1 MTVSSE
7 LQEFEHDSYHGDEE
21 MIGRPLE
28 MGRLNKE
35 KGKWR
40 CYDEG
45 GVERLVNMMM
55 EVCRVMFILCVFACG
70 LLLRLLDEMS
80 IESGDVRRTKFA

>member
-7 LQEFEHDSYHGDEE
+7 LQEFEHDSYHGDGE

-28 MGRLNKE
+28 MERLNEE

-40 CYDEG
+40 CFDEG
-45 GVERLVNMMM
+45 GVE
-55 EVCRVMFILCVFACG
+55 G
-70 LLLRLLDEMS
+70 
-80 IESGDVRRTKFA
+80 G